1 MASQN
6 RAGRSR
12 RDDPGGVRPL
22 GCGYSEFGSF
32 KYMVAIFALY
42 FVFTLLAIGVPAA
55 EGPPAVTEF
64 GCYALFNVLLFAA
77 FVACVTECN
86 TTIVD
91 PEYPVCKRATG
102 AKASV
107 AFAFLTWAARASPRC
122 SRSRS
127 GGTRGTRACRGSL
140 QLRLHAGA
148 GERRDHADVRVNTC
162 GASRGVFRRERY

>member
-1 MASQN
+1 MASQT
-6 RAGRSR
+6 RGLAGP
-12 RDDPGGVRPL
+12 DAMTLEECGPL

-42 FVFTLLAIGVPAA
+42 FVFTLLAMGAYLLQKV
-55 EGPPAVTEF
+55 PPAVTEF

-107 AFAFLTWAARASPRC
+107 AFAFLTWAATCVSALFTFKEWRDAGYESMPGIP
-122 SRSRS
+122 SNFDYMP
-127 GGTRGTRACRGSL
+127 GRGNAATTQTFS
-140 QLRLHAGA
+140 
-148 GERRDHADVRVNTC
+148 
-162 GASRGVFRRERY
+162 